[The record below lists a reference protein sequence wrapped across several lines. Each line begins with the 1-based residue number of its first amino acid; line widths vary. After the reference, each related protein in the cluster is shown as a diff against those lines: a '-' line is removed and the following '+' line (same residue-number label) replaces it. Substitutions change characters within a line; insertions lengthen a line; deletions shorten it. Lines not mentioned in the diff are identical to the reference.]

1 VSDKGGNYAG
11 EARSLNLV
19 AVARRTFGG
28 AFFINNI
35 LIVALILLMLYF
47 ISQTDAFFTV
57 SNWDVLTT
65 NFAAIGVPVAVM
77 SLLLICGHV
86 DLSIGS
92 NIGFSGTMTAL
103 ASINLGLPDAAAIAF
118 GIGAGALAG
127 VVNGTLCSILRFNPI
142 IVTLGMLGVLRGASL
157 LINSREN
164 YGLGPAFNTIG
175 NGDILGIPILLVIV
189 AFAFAGAGAFI
200 LFTVWGRH
208 IYAIGVNPQ
217 AAFLAALP
225 VRALPF
231 ALYVATGAAAGVGG
245 VMLAARLDGASPGVL
260 GLQMELQA
268 LTIILLGGVAFAGGR
283 GRILGVATAWVF
295 LAVLENGLTLMN
307 VTPFVQLVAAGMALV
322 FAASL
327 DALGSALVPRLQ
339 QRRRIAEQL
348 EAADRQSK
356 MESASKDPPAS
367 TNPVG

>member
-1 VSDKGGNYAG
+1 MSNKEANYAG
-11 EARSLNLV
+11 ESRSLNLV
-19 AVARRTFGG
+19 AVARRTFSGE
-28 AFFINNI
+28 FFINNI
-35 LIVALILLMLYF
+35 LIVALLLLMLYF
-47 ISQTDAFFTV
+47 ISQTDAFLTV
-57 SNWDVLTT
+57 SNWGVLTT

-92 NIGFSGTMTAL
+92 NIGFAGTITAL
-103 ASINLGLPDAAAIAF
+103 ASINLGLPDGAAIAF
-118 GIGAGALAG
+118 GVGAGAFAG
-127 VVNGTLCSILRFNPI
+127 LVNGTLCSILRFNPI
-142 IVTLGMLGVLRGASL
+142 IVTLGMLGVLRGSSL

-164 YGLGPAFNTIG
+164 YGLGPLFNTIA
-175 NGDILGIPILLVIV
+175 NGDIFGIPILLWIVGV
-189 AFAFAGAGAFI
+189 AFVGTAAFI
-200 LFTVWGRH
+200 RFTVWGRH

-225 VRALPF
+225 VRGLPF
-231 ALYVATGAAAGVGG
+231 ALYIATGAAAGVAG
-245 VMLAARLDGASPGVL
+245 VMLTARLDGASPGFL

-295 LAVLENGLTLMN
+295 LAVLENGLTLLN

-327 DALGSALVPRLQ
+327 DALGSAIVPRLQ

-348 EAADRQSK
+348 EAAERQSIV
-356 MESASKDPPAS
+356 ESASKDPPAA
-367 TNPVG
+367 TKIE